1 MLNIKNSDLIGKE
14 ITIVNSSD
22 KSKIGIF
29 GTVIYQTKDELKIRN
44 EKKIIT
50 IKFGEIIKFKVKDYG
65 N

>member
-1 MLNIKNSDLIGKE
+1 MLNIKNSELIGKE

-29 GTVIYQTKDELKIRN
+29 GVVIYQTKDELKIRN
-44 EKKIIT
+44 IKIFT
-50 IKFGEIIKFKVKDYG
+50 IKFGEIIKFKVKSYG